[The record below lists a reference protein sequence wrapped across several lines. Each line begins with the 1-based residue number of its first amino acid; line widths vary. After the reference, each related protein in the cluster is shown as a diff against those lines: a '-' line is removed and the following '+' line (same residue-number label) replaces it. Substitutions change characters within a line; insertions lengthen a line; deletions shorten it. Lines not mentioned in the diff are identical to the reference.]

1 METLQNESAETLRIK
16 MFGSFALSK
25 GDQDLT
31 AALKNNRNLCVLMQ
45 YLLVQRGK
53 TVSPEEL
60 TDVLWD
66 QKDIENPSKVL
77 QNLVYRLRKFLDT
90 GEPSHVLHSGNG
102 YIWNADSNY
111 TLDLEDF
118 EKKVSEG
125 LSTVTGTVQDHEAL
139 NKAIQLY
146 IGDFLEDMSYDLWTV
161 RIRQWY
167 KNRYSSCINALF
179 DEMRDQGKYGD
190 IIALCDKA
198 LSVDPYDEKVHGVY
212 IEALAKE
219 GRMAHAIMHYN
230 YITDFLE
237 KSLGV
242 EPSPE
247 LVNIYKR
254 LKETSRFG
262 ENFSA
267 IMDDL
272 KEIDDGEPGPF
283 LCSEDMFKRVYQLE
297 VRRMQ
302 RNGQSNCLLVF
313 SFHKPDNTTPTKDV
327 LKGAQDVFK
336 PIIMNSLRRGDVVC
350 MRNNFEVLAFLS
362 STSYEGAIVV
372 AQRLQKRFEK
382 GYAGVPVKIQ
392 YRVSLA
398 WSVKEGAN

>member
-1 METLQNESAETLRIK
+1 MGTLQKDSTDSLKIK
-16 MFGSFALSK
+16 MFGSFNLSR

-31 AALKNNRNLCVLMQ
+31 ASLKNNRNLCVLMQ

-66 QKDIENPSKVL
+66 QKDIDNPSKVL

-90 GEPSHVLHSGNG
+90 EEPSHVLHSGNG
-102 YIWNADSNY
+102 YMWNSDSDY

-118 EKKVSEG
+118 EKNMEEG
-125 LSTVTGTVQDHEAL
+125 LSSISSTVNDPDIL
-139 NKAIQLY
+139 NKAILLY
-146 IGDFLEDMSYDLWTV
+146 SGDFLEDMAYDLWTV

-167 KNRYSSCINALF
+167 KNKYSACINALF
-179 DEMRDQGKYGD
+179 EDLKGQGRFND
-190 IIALCDKA
+190 IITLCDKA

-212 IEALAKE
+212 IEALARE

-247 LVNIYKR
+247 LVSIYKR

-283 LCSEDMFKRVYQLE
+283 LCNEDMFRRIYQLE

-313 SFHKPDNTTPTKDV
+313 SFHRPDNSTPPKDV
-327 LKGAQDVFK
+327 AKSAQDTFK
-336 PIIMNSLRRGDVVC
+336 PIIMGSLRRGDVVC
-350 MRNNFEVLAFLS
+350 LRANFEVLAFLN
-362 STSYEGAIVV
+362 STTYEGAIVV
-372 AQRLQKRFEK
+372 AQRLQRRFEK
-382 GYAGVPVKIQ
+382 SYAGLPLKLQ

-398 WSVKEGAN
+398 WSVKETAN